1 MTRLRALWAYLRGTF
16 WLVPST
22 MTLGAAALAFGM
34 VWLDELATGEF
45 IGQLS
50 WVYTGGPDGAR
61 EVLST
66 IAGSMIT
73 VAGVSFSIT
82 IVALTL
88 ASQQFGPR
96 ILRNFLRDMGNQV
109 VLGTFVSTFLYC
121 LLVLR
126 TVRGLEGTEFVPHLA
141 VTTGVVL
148 ATFSLGVL
156 IYFIHHV
163 STSIQATRIIAN
175 VAGDLDRAIDDLF
188 PDKPGSEREASI
200 PNDPAPTGP
209 FDNDAPAVRARS
221 AGYVQAIDYERLVRM
236 AQEHKLVVRVEATPG
251 TFVREGGHLLIAG
264 RPLPVDGNDEQA
276 FRSAFVIGSERADTQ
291 DITFFIDQ
299 LVELAVR
306 ALSPGINDPE
316 TARSC
321 IDRLEHAAC
330 RMTGRQPP
338 SSVRYDQDG
347 QARVISPALTIET
360 IAASAFEEIGRY
372 GRASVS
378 VTCRLLTAVESVGRC
393 VNGEAD
399 RRALARLARDIA
411 QRAGLSEFSDGDRG
425 RIDARLRGAMAALGV
440 EPHSSSTPM

>member
-1 MTRLRALWAYLRGTF
+1 MTRVRAVWAYLRGTF
-16 WLVPST
+16 WFVPST
-22 MTLGAAALAFGM
+22 MALGSAALAFVM
-34 VWLDELATGEF
+34 VWLDELATGAF
-45 IGQLS
+45 IDGLS
-50 WVYTGGPDGAR
+50 WVYPGGPDGAR

-96 ILRNFLRDMGNQV
+96 LLRNFLRDMGNQV

-126 TVRGLEGTEFVPHLA
+126 TVRGHDGTEFVPHLA

-148 ATFSLGVL
+148 ATCSLGVL

-163 STSIQATRIIAN
+163 STSIQATRIIAT
-175 VAGDLDRAIDDLF
+175 VARDLDRAIDALC
-188 PDKPGSEREASI
+188 PDGPDSEVTVTMQSDRSRVSPFSGDASVVH
-200 PNDPAPTGP
+200 A
-209 FDNDAPAVRARS
+209 AS

-236 AQEHKLVVRVEATPG
+236 ARERHRVVRVEATPG
-251 TFVREGGHLLIAG
+251 AFVREGSHLVTVDRSLAG
-264 RPLPVDGNDEQA
+264 TGDEVEA
-276 FRSAFVIGSERADTQ
+276 FRRAFVIGPERTDTQ

-321 IDRLEHAAC
+321 IDRLEHAVC
-330 RMTGRQPP
+330 RIAGRRLPP
-338 SSVRYDQDG
+338 AVRFDEEG
-347 QARVISPALTIET
+347 QARVISPVLTIET
-360 IAASAFEEIGRY
+360 IAASAFDEIGRY
-372 GRASVS
+372 GRSSVS
-378 VTCRLLTAVESVGRC
+378 VTCRLLIAVEAVGRSARDET
-393 VNGEAD
+393 N
-399 RRALARLARDIA
+399 RRALAELARDIA
-411 QRAGLSEFSDGDRG
+411 QRVSLSEFSDRDRG
-425 RIDARLRGAMAALGV
+425 RVDARIRSAMAALGGQAPRSR
-440 EPHSSSTPM
+440 E